1 MVQNYKILIIKF
13 GALGD
18 VVRTTYILKGLYEK
32 YQNLQLD
39 WLTSNGAFDLLRFN
53 PYINTLATK
62 DFFLS
67 KIKQNS
73 YDLVISLDDELEVL
87 QILQDIKTK
96 QIFGAYLNNSNERVY
111 SQDSGLWFDM
121 GLLSVY
127 GKEKA
132 DQMKKENQ
140 LEHNQIFAQM
150 LDIKISSSFFY
161 SSNILEEKISKQFK
175 ADTFKIGLNSG
186 SGGRW
191 ESKKLPIVETIKL
204 IQLLLSMKIKNENV
218 EIYLLG
224 GEDEKARHK
233 EIMTNINNKNLKNA
247 GTDNSLLEFSA
258 IIKNMDYLISSD
270 SLALHLGIA
279 QGVKNLSFYAPTS
292 AAEIGTFGFGVK
304 VVSSSDEYC
313 NYKKD
318 SDNSSITANRIFD
331 TFKKHLGLE

>member
-1 MVQNYKILIIKF
+1 MRILIIKF

-18 VVRTTYILKGLYEK
+18 VVRTTYILKGLHKK
-32 YQNLQLD
+32 YQDLKVD

-53 PYINTLATK
+53 PYINILATK
-62 DFFLS
+62 DFLLS
-67 KIKQNS
+67 KIRQNS

-96 QIFGAYLNNSNERVY
+96 QIFGAYLNEMNKRVY
-111 SQDSGLWFDM
+111 SEDSGLWFDM

-132 DQMKKENQ
+132 DQLKKENQ
-140 LEHNQIFAQM
+140 LEHNQIFAHM
-150 LDIKISSSFFY
+150 LDIEISTSFFY
-161 SSNILEEKISKQFK
+161 NSKILEERISKNFK

-191 ESKKLPIVETIKL
+191 ESKKLPIDETIKL
-204 IQLLLSMKIKNENV
+204 INFLLSIKIKNKNV

-224 GEDEKARHK
+224 GEDEKDRNK
-233 EIMTNINNKNLKNA
+233 EIVSNINNENLKDA
-247 GTDNSLLEFSA
+247 GTDNSLLEFAA

-304 VVSSSDEYC
+304 VVSTSEEYC

-318 SDNSSITANRIFD
+318 SDNSSITAERIFEV
-331 TFKKHLGLE
+331 FKKHIGIA